1 MTTRCR
7 RARLRLIATNRRPR
21 SARGIGAEAD
31 GHTHPA
37 ELGNDVITPPMLD
50 ADTTAKKLAMRQRI
64 GATDP
69 AAAYGGQVNYVEDTS
84 AARTASDDAT
94 RSYGTH
100 QHGLSLQDSL
110 AWDNSDP
117 KKLGVKDGGITAA
130 KMASGVIPAVP
141 SRAGAFT
148 ADDESKLDGIEAG
161 AQVNRPADASLNRL
175 QRAGQRYQRRRER
188 RLLRTL
194 RRLEPDPERQSR

>member
-1 MTTRCR
+1 
-7 RARLRLIATNRRPR
+7 
-21 SARGIGAEAD
+21 
-31 GHTHPA
+31 
-37 ELGNDVITPPMLD
+37 MLD

-130 KMASGVIPAVP
+130 KMASGVIPGRALPCWSIHGSRRVQAGRYPGGGAGEP
-141 SRAGAFT
+141 S
-148 ADDESKLDGIEAG
+148 
-161 AQVNRPADASLNRL
+161 ADASRTVSCLSAHRTAIRATPLN
-175 QRAGQRYQRRRER
+175 
-188 RLLRTL
+188 
-194 RRLEPDPERQSR
+194 